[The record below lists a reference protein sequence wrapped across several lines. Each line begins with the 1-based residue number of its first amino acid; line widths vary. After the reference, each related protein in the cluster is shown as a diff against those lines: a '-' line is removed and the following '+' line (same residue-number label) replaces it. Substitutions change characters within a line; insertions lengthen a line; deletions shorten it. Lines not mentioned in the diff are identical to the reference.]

1 MRTRTI
7 AYYCAGVGA
16 LMGLQWLFFLVTGN
30 VPELETEPLAIAF
43 HLAAELATA
52 GALILARSGLLRRA
66 GRAGAEWRR
75 STGLIAAR
83 TDGGLHGAL
92 QAVQRQSLVQAL
104 ALGAQLRGDV
114 PAGGGGV
121 RVTMPPP

>member
-52 GALILARSGLLRRA
+52 LALILAGMGLLRRA
-66 GRAGAEWRR
+66 RWA
-75 STGLIAAR
+75 TPVTL
-83 TDGGLHGAL
+83 
-92 QAVQRQSLVQAL
+92 L
-104 ALGAQLRGDV
+104 ALGMLLYTIINSAGYFAEQGVWGMVAMFGVLLVLTLLCV
-114 PAGGGGV
+114 PPLVKTFQGLSAN
-121 RVTMPPP
+121 